1 MLNIYLSPSV
11 QEHNQYITGTG
22 SEEYYMNLIADA
34 MVPYLRANE
43 IGFVRNNPYD
53 TLSQVVAQSNAGNY
67 DFHLALHSNT
77 APENLSGAL
86 KGPDIYYFADSMQGK
101 QAADIF
107 AAGLKEIYPNPNLVA
122 TIPNATLGELKK
134 TTAPAILIELAY
146 HDNRE
151 DAQWIID
158 HIHPIAHNLAKSLME
173 CFGLSFSE
181 PERERPFYP

>member
-1 MLNIYLSPSV
+1 MRSIYLSPSV
-11 QEHNQYITGTG
+11 QEHNQYVTGTG
-22 SEEYYMNLIADA
+22 SEEYYMNLITDA

-43 IGFVRNNPYD
+43 IAFVRNNPYD
-53 TLSQVVAQSNAGNY
+53 TLSQVVAQSNAGSY

-86 KGPDIYYFADSMQGK
+86 QGPDIYYYADSREGK
-101 QAADIF
+101 RAADIF

-134 TTAPAILIELAY
+134 TKAPVNLIELAY
-146 HDNRE
+146 HDNQE

-158 HIHPIAHNLAKSLME
+158 HIHAIARGLSMSLAAY
-173 CFGLSFSE
+173 FAISFSE
-181 PERERPFYP
+181 PSESNE